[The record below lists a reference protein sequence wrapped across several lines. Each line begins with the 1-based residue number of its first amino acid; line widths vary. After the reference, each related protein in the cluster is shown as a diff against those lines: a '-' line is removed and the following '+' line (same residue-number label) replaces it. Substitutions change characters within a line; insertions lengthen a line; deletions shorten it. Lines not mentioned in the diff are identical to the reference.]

1 MKAKRMAAIL
11 LAAAL
16 TIPCWNLAAKAAFS
30 DVPSNAWYAQ
40 DVAAAEKY
48 GILQGTGNGRF
59 SPDGNLTL
67 AQAITMAART
77 YAYERGETIPKT
89 GGSTWYSD
97 FLQYAN
103 DKGIC
108 AIGEF
113 GAAYDNFCN
122 RLTMA
127 KLFARVVPE
136 STATQRNDVTTL
148 PDVQSASE
156 NQAVF
161 TLYQLGILTGSDKY
175 GTFHPYQ
182 YIKRSETAA
191 ILNRVLN
198 PDMRKSF
205 TLEKAPTLE
214 QIYANALVQAWDY
227 FEDDIK
233 FAQDIGIDMG
243 DFGYV
248 VYDIDNNGVPELLV
262 GFTGEDEAE
271 FVYAA
276 YTIQNYH
283 AVCLFT
289 GSIPQGNVYQD
300 NYVLYPNG
308 VIENFWYAGNQGHA
322 SAYYKLNSNGSLKL
336 LEAWEFQYDP
346 NPNKQYRYSSTS
358 TDPWGNPKAFKYVK
372 ESYINNLAKKYGVR
386 KIHKPSPC
394 FRTLAEQGEG
404 FRDFSGF

>member
-1 MKAKRMAAIL
+1 MKAKRMAAVL

-16 TIPCWNLAAKAAFS
+16 TLPCWNLAAKAAFS

-191 ILNRVLN
+191 ILNRVLD

-205 TLEKAPTLE
+205 TLEEAPTLE

-227 FEDDIK
+227 FEDDIIN
-233 FAQDIGIDMG
+233 AHSIGINLG
-243 DFGYV
+243 EFGYAL
-248 VYDIDNNGVPELLV
+248 YDIDNNGVPELLV
-262 GFTGEDEAE
+262 GFTGEDETE
-271 FVYAA
+271 FVSAA

-308 VIENFWYAGNQGHA
+308 VIQNAWFAGNQGYG
-322 SAYYKLNSNGSLKL
+322 SAYYKLNSSGSLKL
-336 LEAWEFQYDP
+336 LEAWKFQYDP

-372 ESYINNLAKKYGVR
+372 ESYINNLAKKYGD
-386 KIHKPSPC
+386 
-394 FRTLAEQGEG
+394 TLR
-404 FRDFSGF
+404 FNFTPVFN

>member
-1 MKAKRMAAIL
+1 MKAKRMAAVL

-16 TIPCWNLAAKAAFS
+16 TIPCWNLGAKAAFS

-97 FLQYAN
+97 FLQYAS

-198 PDMRKSF
+198 PDTRKSF

-227 FEDDIK
+227 FKESIE
-233 FAQDIGIDMG
+233 FAQDAGIDMG
-243 DFGYV
+243 DFGYTL
-248 VYDIDNNGVPELLV
+248 YDIDNNGVPELLV

-289 GSIPQGNVYQD
+289 GSIPTGGGGQD
-300 NYVLYPNG
+300 NYVLCGNG
-308 VIENFWYAGNQGHA
+308 VIQNSWIGGFDSYG
-322 SAYYKLNSNGSLKL
+322 SAYYKLNSSGSLKL

-372 ESYINNLAKKYGVR
+372 ESYINNLANKYGDPLRFNFTPV
-386 KIHKPSPC
+386 
-394 FRTLAEQGEG
+394 F
-404 FRDFSGF
+404 D

>member
-1 MKAKRMAAIL
+1 MKAKRMAAVL

-16 TIPCWNLAAKAAFS
+16 TIPCWNLGAKAAFS

-40 DVAAAEKY
+40 DVAAAERS

-198 PDMRKSF
+198 PDTRKSF

-227 FEDDIK
+227 FEDDIIN
-233 FAQDIGIDMG
+233 AHSIGINLG
-243 DFGYV
+243 EFGYAL
-248 VYDIDNNGVPELLV
+248 YDIDSNGVPELLV

-271 FVYAA
+271 FVDAA

-308 VIENFWYAGNQGHA
+308 VIQNAWFAGNQGYG
-322 SAYYKLNSNGSLKL
+322 SAYYKLNSSGSLKL

-358 TDPWGNPKAFKYVK
+358 TDPLGNPKAFKYVK
-372 ESYINNLAKKYGVR
+372 ESYINNLANKYGD
-386 KIHKPSPC
+386 
-394 FRTLAEQGEG
+394 TLR
-404 FRDFSGF
+404 FNFTPVFD

>member
-1 MKAKRMAAIL
+1 
-11 LAAAL
+11 
-16 TIPCWNLAAKAAFS
+16 
-30 DVPSNAWYAQ
+30 
-40 DVAAAEKY
+40 
-48 GILQGTGNGRF
+48 
-59 SPDGNLTL
+59 
-67 AQAITMAART
+67 MAART

-198 PDMRKSF
+198 PDTRKSF
-205 TLEKAPTLE
+205 ILEEAPTVE

-227 FEDDIK
+227 FKDDIE

-243 DFGYV
+243 DFGYTL
-248 VYDIDNNGVPELLV
+248 YDIDNNGVPELLV

-372 ESYINNLAKKYGVR
+372 ESYINNLAKKYGD
-386 KIHKPSPC
+386 
-394 FRTLAEQGEG
+394 TLR
-404 FRDFSGF
+404 FNFTPVFN

>member
-1 MKAKRMAAIL
+1 MKAKRMAAVL

-16 TIPCWNLAAKAAFS
+16 TLPCWNLAAKAAFS

-97 FLQYAN
+97 FLQYAS

-191 ILNRVLN
+191 ILNRVLD
-198 PDMRKSF
+198 PDTRKSF
-205 TLEKAPTLE
+205 ILEEAPTLE

-227 FEDDIK
+227 FKDDIIN
-233 FAQDIGIDMG
+233 AHSIGINLG
-243 DFGYV
+243 EFGYAL
-248 VYDIDNNGVPELLV
+248 YDIDNNGVPELLV
-262 GFTGEDEAE
+262 GFTGEDETE
-271 FVYAA
+271 FVSAA

-289 GSIPQGNVYQD
+289 GSIPTGGGGQD
-300 NYVLYPNG
+300 NYVLCGNG
-308 VIENFWYAGNQGHA
+308 VIQNSWIGGFDSYG
-322 SAYYKLNSNGSLKL
+322 SAYYKLNSSGSLKL

-372 ESYINNLAKKYGVR
+372 ESYINNLANKYGD
-386 KIHKPSPC
+386 
-394 FRTLAEQGEG
+394 TLR
-404 FRDFSGF
+404 FNFTPVFD

>member
-1 MKAKRMAAIL
+1 MKAKRMAAVL

-16 TIPCWNLAAKAAFS
+16 TLPCWNLAAKAAFS

-48 GILQGTGNGRF
+48 GILQGTGSGRF

-198 PDMRKSF
+198 PDTRKSF
-205 TLEKAPTLE
+205 ILEEAPTLE

-227 FEDDIK
+227 FKDDIIN
-233 FAQDIGIDMG
+233 AHSIGINLG
-243 DFGYV
+243 EFGYAL
-248 VYDIDNNGVPELLV
+248 YDIDNNGVPELLV

-300 NYVLYPNG
+300 NYVLHPNG

-322 SAYYKLNSNGSLKL
+322 SAYYKLNSSGSLKL

-372 ESYINNLAKKYGVR
+372 ESYINNLANKYGD
-386 KIHKPSPC
+386 
-394 FRTLAEQGEG
+394 TLR
-404 FRDFSGF
+404 FNFIPVFD

>member
-1 MKAKRMAAIL
+1 MKAKRMAAVL

-16 TIPCWNLAAKAAFS
+16 TLPCWNLAAQAAFS

-97 FLQYAN
+97 FLQYAS

-136 STATQRNDVTTL
+136 STATQRNDVTSL

-205 TLEKAPTLE
+205 TLEEAPTLE

-227 FEDDIK
+227 FKDDIIN
-233 FAQDIGIDMG
+233 AHSIGINLG
-243 DFGYV
+243 EFGYAL
-248 VYDIDNNGVPELLV
+248 YDIDNNGVPELLV
-262 GFTGEDEAE
+262 GFTGDEPK
-271 FVYAA
+271 FVSAA

-308 VIENFWYAGNQGHA
+308 VIGNFWYAGNQGYG
-322 SAYYKLNSNGSLKL
+322 SAYYKLNSSASLKL

-372 ESYINNLAKKYGVR
+372 ESYINNLANKYGD
-386 KIHKPSPC
+386 PLC
-394 FRTLAEQGEG
+394 FNFTPV
-404 FRDFSGF
+404 FN

>member
-1 MKAKRMAAIL
+1 MKAKRMAAVL

-16 TIPCWNLAAKAAFS
+16 TLPCWNLAAQAAFS

-97 FLQYAN
+97 FLQYAS

-136 STATQRNDVTTL
+136 STATQRNDVTSL

-198 PDMRKSF
+198 PDTRKSF

-248 VYDIDNNGVPELLV
+248 VYDIDNNGIPELLV

-372 ESYINNLAKKYGVR
+372 ESYINNLAKKYGD
-386 KIHKPSPC
+386 
-394 FRTLAEQGEG
+394 TLR
-404 FRDFSGF
+404 FNFTPVFN

>member
-1 MKAKRMAAIL
+1 MKAKRMAAVL

-16 TIPCWNLAAKAAFS
+16 TIPCWNLGAKAAFS

-40 DVAAAEKY
+40 DVAAAERS

-77 YAYERGETIPKT
+77 YAYERGETIPKA

-136 STATQRNDVTTL
+136 STATQRNDVTSL

-191 ILNRVLN
+191 ILNRVLD

-205 TLEKAPTLE
+205 TLEEAPTVE

-227 FEDDIK
+227 FREDIE
-233 FAQDIGIDMG
+233 FAQDVGIDMG
-243 DFGYV
+243 EFGYTL
-248 VYDIDNNGVPELLV
+248 YDIDSNGVPELLV

-289 GSIPQGNVYQD
+289 GSILSGQD
-300 NYVLYPNG
+300 NYVLCANG
-308 VIENFWYAGNQGHA
+308 VIQNSWIGRVDSYG
-322 SAYYKLNSNGSLKL
+322 SAYYKLNSSGSLKL

-372 ESYINNLAKKYGVR
+372 ESYINNLANKYGD
-386 KIHKPSPC
+386 
-394 FRTLAEQGEG
+394 TLR
-404 FRDFSGF
+404 FNFIPVFD

>member
-1 MKAKRMAAIL
+1 MKAKRMAAVL

-16 TIPCWNLAAKAAFS
+16 TIPCWNLGAKAAFS

-40 DVAAAEKY
+40 DVAAAERS

-191 ILNRVLN
+191 ILNRVLD
-198 PDMRKSF
+198 PDTRKSF
-205 TLEKAPTLE
+205 ILEEAPTVE

-227 FEDDIK
+227 FREDIE
-233 FAQDIGIDMG
+233 FAQDVGIDMG
-243 DFGYV
+243 EFGYTL
-248 VYDIDNNGVPELLV
+248 YDIDSNGVPELLV

-289 GSIPQGNVYQD
+289 GSILSGQD
-300 NYVLYPNG
+300 NYVLCANG
-308 VIENFWYAGNQGHA
+308 VIQNSWIGRVDSYG
-322 SAYYKLNSNGSLKL
+322 SAYYKLNSSGSLKL

-372 ESYINNLAKKYGVR
+372 ESYINNLAKKYGD
-386 KIHKPSPC
+386 
-394 FRTLAEQGEG
+394 TLR
-404 FRDFSGF
+404 FNFTPVFN

>member
-1 MKAKRMAAIL
+1 MKAKRMAAVL

-16 TIPCWNLAAKAAFS
+16 TIPCWNLGAKAAFS

-40 DVAAAEKY
+40 DVAAAERS

-97 FLQYAN
+97 FLQYAS

-113 GAAYDNFCN
+113 VAAYDNFCN

-191 ILNRVLN
+191 ILNRVLD
-198 PDMRKSF
+198 PDTRKSF
-205 TLEKAPTLE
+205 ILEEAPTVE

-227 FEDDIK
+227 FREDIE
-233 FAQDIGIDMG
+233 FAQDVGIDMG
-243 DFGYV
+243 EFGYTL
-248 VYDIDNNGVPELLV
+248 YDIDSNGVPELLV

-289 GSIPQGNVYQD
+289 GSILSGQD
-300 NYVLYPNG
+300 NYVLCANG
-308 VIENFWYAGNQGHA
+308 VIQNSWIGRVDSYG
-322 SAYYKLNSNGSLKL
+322 SAYYKLNSSGSLKL

-372 ESYINNLAKKYGVR
+372 ESYINNLANKYGD
-386 KIHKPSPC
+386 
-394 FRTLAEQGEG
+394 TLR
-404 FRDFSGF
+404 FNFIPVFD

>member
-1 MKAKRMAAIL
+1 MKAKRMAAVL

-16 TIPCWNLAAKAAFS
+16 TIPCWNLGAKAAFS

-40 DVAAAEKY
+40 DVAAAERS

-191 ILNRVLN
+191 ILNRVLD
-198 PDMRKSF
+198 PDTRKSF
-205 TLEKAPTLE
+205 ILEEAPTVE

-227 FEDDIK
+227 FREDIE
-233 FAQDIGIDMG
+233 FAQDVGIDMG
-243 DFGYV
+243 EFGYTL
-248 VYDIDNNGVPELLV
+248 YDIDSNGVPELLV

-289 GSIPQGNVYQD
+289 GSILSGQD
-300 NYVLYPNG
+300 NYVLCANG
-308 VIENFWYAGNQGHA
+308 VIQNSWIGRVDSYG
-322 SAYYKLNSNGSLKL
+322 SAYYKLNSSGSLKL

-372 ESYINNLAKKYGVR
+372 ESYINNLANKYGD
-386 KIHKPSPC
+386 
-394 FRTLAEQGEG
+394 TLR
-404 FRDFSGF
+404 FNFIPVFD

>member
-1 MKAKRMAAIL
+1 MKAKRMAAVL

-16 TIPCWNLAAKAAFS
+16 TLPCWNLAAKAAFS

-40 DVAAAEKY
+40 DVAAAERS

-191 ILNRVLN
+191 ILNRVLD
-198 PDMRKSF
+198 PDTRKSF
-205 TLEKAPTLE
+205 ILEEAPTVE

-227 FEDDIK
+227 FREDIE
-233 FAQDIGIDMG
+233 FAQDVGIDMG
-243 DFGYV
+243 EFGYTL
-248 VYDIDNNGVPELLV
+248 YDIDSNGVPELLV

-289 GSIPQGNVYQD
+289 GSILTGQD
-300 NYVLYPNG
+300 NYVLCANG
-308 VIENFWYAGNQGHA
+308 VIQNSWIGRVDSYG
-322 SAYYKLNSNGSLKL
+322 SAYYKLNSSGSLKL
-336 LEAWEFQYDP
+336 LEAWEFQYNS

-372 ESYINNLAKKYGVR
+372 ESYINNLANKYGDALRFNFTPV
-386 KIHKPSPC
+386 
-394 FRTLAEQGEG
+394 F
-404 FRDFSGF
+404 D

>member
-1 MKAKRMAAIL
+1 MKAKRMAAVL

-16 TIPCWNLAAKAAFS
+16 TLPCWNLAAQAAFS

-191 ILNRVLN
+191 ILNRVLD
-198 PDMRKSF
+198 PDTRKSF

-227 FEDDIK
+227 FREDVE
-233 FAQDIGIDMG
+233 FVYNHFGFGLG
-243 DFGYV
+243 DFGSTL
-248 VYDIDNNGVPELLV
+248 YDIDNNGVPELLV
-262 GFTGEDEAE
+262 GFTEAPA
-271 FVYAA
+271 FIYAA

-289 GSIPQGNVYQD
+289 ASVPLTGVGRNY
-300 NYVLYPNG
+300 YVLSPNG
-308 VIENFWYAGNQGHA
+308 VIQHDWSVGTQSYGNT
-322 SAYYKLNSNGSLKL
+322 YYTIDSNGSLKV
-336 LEAWEFQYDP
+336 LEAWSFQYDP
-346 NPNKQYRYSSTS
+346 NPNKQYWYSSTS
-358 TDPWGNPKAFKYVK
+358 ADFWENPKAFKNVK
-372 ESYINNLAKKYGVR
+372 ESYIDNLLSKYEDR
-386 KIHKPSPC
+386 LIFNYTPA
-394 FRTLAEQGEG
+394 F
-404 FRDFSGF
+404 D

>member
-1 MKAKRMAAIL
+1 MKAKRMAAVL
-11 LAAAL
+11 LAVAL
-16 TIPCWNLAAKAAFS
+16 TIPCWNLGAKAAFS

-40 DVAAAEKY
+40 DVAAAERS
-48 GILQGTGNGRF
+48 GILQGTGSGKF

-77 YAYERGETIPKT
+77 YAYERGETIPQT
-89 GGSTWYSD
+89 GGSAWYSD

-103 DKGIC
+103 DNGIC

-136 STATQRNDVTTL
+136 STATQRNDVISL
-148 PDVQSASE
+148 PDVQSGSE

-161 TLYQLGILTGSDKY
+161 TLYRLGILTGSDKY

-198 PDMRKSF
+198 PDTRKSF
-205 TLEKAPTLE
+205 TLEEAPSVG
-214 QIYANALVQAWDY
+214 QIYSAALLQAWDY
-227 FEDDIK
+227 FREDIEL
-233 FAQDIGIDMG
+233 AQDIGIDLG
-243 DFGYV
+243 EFGYAL
-248 VYDIDNNGVPELLV
+248 YDIDNNGVPELLV
-262 GFTGEDEAE
+262 GFTGEDMAE
-271 FVYAA
+271 FIYAA

-289 GSIPQGNVYQD
+289 GSIPTGTVYQN
-300 NYVLYPNG
+300 NYCLSPDGTIQNY
-308 VIENFWYAGNQGHA
+308 WSAGNEGNAA
-322 SAYYKLNSNGSLKL
+322 SYYKMNSNGSLKL
-336 LEAWEFQYDP
+336 LEAWVFQYDT

-372 ESYINNLAKKYGVR
+372 ESYIDNLENKYQNVLYFNFT
-386 KIHKPSPC
+386 PA
-394 FRTLAEQGEG
+394 F
-404 FRDFSGF
+404 D

>member
-1 MKAKRMAAIL
+1 MKAKRMAAVL

-16 TIPCWNLAAKAAFS
+16 TLPCWNLAAKAAFS

-40 DVAAAEKY
+40 DVAAAERS

-198 PDMRKSF
+198 PDTRKSF
-205 TLEKAPTLE
+205 TLEEAPTLE

-233 FAQDIGIDMG
+233 FAQDVGIDMG

-289 GSIPQGNVYQD
+289 GSIPKGNVYQD
-300 NYVLYPNG
+300 NYVLHPNG
-308 VIENFWYAGNQGHA
+308 VIQNAWFAGNQGHA

-372 ESYINNLAKKYGVR
+372 ESYINNLAKKYGD
-386 KIHKPSPC
+386 
-394 FRTLAEQGEG
+394 TLR
-404 FRDFSGF
+404 FNFTPVFD

>member
-1 MKAKRMAAIL
+1 MKAKRMAAVL

-16 TIPCWNLAAKAAFS
+16 TLPCWNLAAKAAFS

-97 FLQYAN
+97 FLQYAS

-191 ILNRVLN
+191 ILNRVLD
-198 PDMRKSF
+198 PDTRKSF
-205 TLEKAPTLE
+205 ILEEAPTVE

-227 FEDDIK
+227 FREDIE
-233 FAQDIGIDMG
+233 FAQDVGIDMG
-243 DFGYV
+243 EFGYTL
-248 VYDIDNNGVPELLV
+248 YDIDSNGVPELLV

-289 GSIPQGNVYQD
+289 GSILSGQD
-300 NYVLYPNG
+300 NYVLCANG
-308 VIENFWYAGNQGHA
+308 VIQNSWIGRVDSYG
-322 SAYYKLNSNGSLKL
+322 SAYYKLNSSGSLKL

-372 ESYINNLAKKYGVR
+372 ESYINNLGNKYGD
-386 KIHKPSPC
+386 PLC
-394 FRTLAEQGEG
+394 FNFTPV
-404 FRDFSGF
+404 FN

>member
-1 MKAKRMAAIL
+1 MKAKRMAAVL

-16 TIPCWNLAAKAAFS
+16 TIPCWNLGAKAAFS

-40 DVAAAEKY
+40 DVAAAERS
-48 GILQGTGNGRF
+48 GILQSTGNGRF

-67 AQAITMAART
+67 AHAITMAART

-97 FLQYAN
+97 FLQYAS

-191 ILNRVLN
+191 ILNRVLD
-198 PDMRKSF
+198 PDTRKSF
-205 TLEKAPTLE
+205 ILEEAPTVE

-227 FEDDIK
+227 FREDIE
-233 FAQDIGIDMG
+233 FAQDVGIDMG
-243 DFGYV
+243 EFGYTL
-248 VYDIDNNGVPELLV
+248 YDIDSNGVPELLV

-289 GSIPQGNVYQD
+289 GSILSGQD
-300 NYVLYPNG
+300 NYVLCANG
-308 VIENFWYAGNQGHA
+308 VIQNSWIGRVDSYG
-322 SAYYKLNSNGSLKL
+322 SAYYKLNSSGSLKL

-372 ESYINNLAKKYGVR
+372 ESYINNLANKYGD
-386 KIHKPSPC
+386 
-394 FRTLAEQGEG
+394 TLR
-404 FRDFSGF
+404 FNFIPVFD

>member
-16 TIPCWNLAAKAAFS
+16 TIPCWNLGAKAAFS

-40 DVAAAEKY
+40 DVAAAERS

-191 ILNRVLN
+191 ILNRVLD
-198 PDMRKSF
+198 PDTRKSF
-205 TLEKAPTLE
+205 ILEEAPTVE

-227 FEDDIK
+227 FREDIE
-233 FAQDIGIDMG
+233 FAQDVGIDMG
-243 DFGYV
+243 EFGYTL
-248 VYDIDNNGVPELLV
+248 YDIDSNGVPELLV

-289 GSIPQGNVYQD
+289 GSILSGQD
-300 NYVLYPNG
+300 NYVLCANG
-308 VIENFWYAGNQGHA
+308 VIQNSWIGRVDSYG
-322 SAYYKLNSNGSLKL
+322 SAYYKLNSSGSLKL

-372 ESYINNLAKKYGVR
+372 ESYINNLANKYGD
-386 KIHKPSPC
+386 
-394 FRTLAEQGEG
+394 TLR
-404 FRDFSGF
+404 FNFIPVFD

>member
-1 MKAKRMAAIL
+1 MKAKRMAAVL

-16 TIPCWNLAAKAAFS
+16 TIPCWNLGAKAAFS

-97 FLQYAN
+97 FLQYAS

-161 TLYQLGILTGSDKY
+161 TLYQLGILTGSDKS

-191 ILNRVLN
+191 ILNRVLD
-198 PDMRKSF
+198 PDTRKSF
-205 TLEKAPTLE
+205 ILEEAPTVE

-227 FEDDIK
+227 FREDLE
-233 FAQDIGIDMG
+233 FAQDVGIDMG
-243 DFGYV
+243 EFGYTL
-248 VYDIDNNGVPELLV
+248 YDIDSNGVPELLV

-289 GSIPQGNVYQD
+289 GSILSGQD
-300 NYVLYPNG
+300 NYVLCANG
-308 VIENFWYAGNQGHA
+308 VIQNSWIGRVDSYG
-322 SAYYKLNSNGSLKL
+322 SAYYKLNSSGSLKL

-372 ESYINNLAKKYGVR
+372 ESYINNLANKYGD
-386 KIHKPSPC
+386 
-394 FRTLAEQGEG
+394 TLR
-404 FRDFSGF
+404 FNFIPVFD

>member
-1 MKAKRMAAIL
+1 MKAKRMAAVL

-16 TIPCWNLAAKAAFS
+16 TLPCWNLAAKAAFS

-40 DVAAAEKY
+40 DVAAAERS

-97 FLQYAN
+97 FLQYAS

-191 ILNRVLN
+191 ILNRVLD
-198 PDMRKSF
+198 PDTRKSF
-205 TLEKAPTLE
+205 ILEEAPTVE

-227 FEDDIK
+227 FREDIE
-233 FAQDIGIDMG
+233 FAQDVGIDMG
-243 DFGYV
+243 EFGYTL
-248 VYDIDNNGVPELLV
+248 YDIDSNGVPELLV

-289 GSIPQGNVYQD
+289 GSILSGQD
-300 NYVLYPNG
+300 NYVLCANG
-308 VIENFWYAGNQGHA
+308 VIQNSWIGRVDSYG
-322 SAYYKLNSNGSLKL
+322 SAYYKLNSSGSLKL

-372 ESYINNLAKKYGVR
+372 ESYINNLANKYGD
-386 KIHKPSPC
+386 
-394 FRTLAEQGEG
+394 TLR
-404 FRDFSGF
+404 FNFIPVFD

>member
-1 MKAKRMAAIL
+1 MKAKRMAAVL

-16 TIPCWNLAAKAAFS
+16 TIPCWNLGAKAAFS

-40 DVAAAEKY
+40 DVAAAERF

-97 FLQYAN
+97 FLQYAS

-136 STATQRNDVTTL
+136 STATQRNDVTSL

-191 ILNRVLN
+191 ILNRVLD

-205 TLEKAPTLE
+205 TLEKAPTVE

-227 FEDDIK
+227 FKDDIE
-233 FAQDIGIDMG
+233 FAQDVDIDMG

-300 NYVLYPNG
+300 NYVLHPNG

-322 SAYYKLNSNGSLKL
+322 SAYYKLNSSGSLKL

-346 NPNKQYRYSSTS
+346 NPNKQYRYRSTS
-358 TDPWGNPKAFKYVK
+358 TDPWENPKAFKYVK
-372 ESYINNLAKKYGVR
+372 ESYINNLAKKYGD
-386 KIHKPSPC
+386 
-394 FRTLAEQGEG
+394 TLR
-404 FRDFSGF
+404 FNFTPVFN

>member
-1 MKAKRMAAIL
+1 MKAKRMAAVL

-16 TIPCWNLAAKAAFS
+16 TLPCWNLAAKAAFS

-97 FLQYAN
+97 FLQYAS

-248 VYDIDNNGVPELLV
+248 VYDIDNNGIPELLV

-372 ESYINNLAKKYGVR
+372 ESYINNLAKKYGD
-386 KIHKPSPC
+386 
-394 FRTLAEQGEG
+394 TLR
-404 FRDFSGF
+404 FNFTPVFD

>member
-97 FLQYAN
+97 FLQYAS

-136 STATQRNDVTTL
+136 STATQRNDVTSL

-191 ILNRVLN
+191 ILNRVLD

-205 TLEKAPTLE
+205 TLEEAPTLE

-227 FEDDIK
+227 FREDIE
-233 FAQDIGIDMG
+233 FAQDVGIDMG
-243 DFGYV
+243 EFGYTL
-248 VYDIDNNGVPELLV
+248 YDIDSNGVPELLV

-289 GSIPQGNVYQD
+289 GSILSGQD
-300 NYVLYPNG
+300 NYVLCANG
-308 VIENFWYAGNQGHA
+308 VIQNSWIGRVDSYG
-322 SAYYKLNSNGSLKL
+322 SAYYKLNSSGSLKL

-372 ESYINNLAKKYGVR
+372 ESYINNLANKYGD
-386 KIHKPSPC
+386 
-394 FRTLAEQGEG
+394 TLR
-404 FRDFSGF
+404 FNFIPVFD

>member
-1 MKAKRMAAIL
+1 MKAKRMAAVL

-16 TIPCWNLAAKAAFS
+16 TLPCWNLAAKAAFS

-48 GILQGTGNGRF
+48 GILQGTGNRRF

-97 FLQYAN
+97 FLQYAS

-248 VYDIDNNGVPELLV
+248 VYDIDNNGIPELLV

-372 ESYINNLAKKYGVR
+372 ESYINNLAKKYGD
-386 KIHKPSPC
+386 
-394 FRTLAEQGEG
+394 TLR
-404 FRDFSGF
+404 FNFTPVFN

>member
-1 MKAKRMAAIL
+1 MKAKRMAAVL

-16 TIPCWNLAAKAAFS
+16 TIPCWNLGAKAAFS
-30 DVPSNAWYAQ
+30 DVPSNVWYAQ
-40 DVAAAEKY
+40 DVAAAERS

-77 YAYERGETIPKT
+77 YAYERGETIPKA

-97 FLQYAN
+97 FLQYAS

-191 ILNRVLN
+191 ILNRVLD

-205 TLEKAPTLE
+205 TLEKAPTVE

-227 FEDDIK
+227 FKDDIE

-243 DFGYV
+243 DFGYTL
-248 VYDIDNNGVPELLV
+248 YDIDNNGVPELLV
-262 GFTGEDEAE
+262 GFTGEDMAE
-271 FVYAA
+271 FIYAA

-289 GSIPQGNVYQD
+289 GSIPTGTVYQND
-300 NYVLYPNG
+300 YFLSSNG
-308 VIENFWYAGNQGHA
+308 VILHSWSAGNQGWGE
-322 SAYYKLNSNGSLKL
+322 SYYTMNSNGSLSF
-336 LEAWEFQYDP
+336 LEAWVFQFDE
-346 NPNKQYRYSSTS
+346 NPNNCNWYSNTS
-358 TDPWGNPKAFKYVK
+358 ADFWGNRKAFKHVK
-372 ESYINNLAKKYGVR
+372 VSYIDNLVSKYED
-386 KIHKPSPC
+386 
-394 FRTLAEQGEG
+394 TLS
-404 FRDFSGF
+404 FNFTPVFD

>member
-1 MKAKRMAAIL
+1 
-11 LAAAL
+11 
-16 TIPCWNLAAKAAFS
+16 
-30 DVPSNAWYAQ
+30 
-40 DVAAAEKY
+40 
-48 GILQGTGNGRF
+48 
-59 SPDGNLTL
+59 
-67 AQAITMAART
+67 MAART

-148 PDVQSASE
+148 PDVQSASK

-205 TLEKAPTLE
+205 TLEEAPTLE

-227 FEDDIK
+227 FKDDIIN
-233 FAQDIGIDMG
+233 AHSIGINLG
-243 DFGYV
+243 EFGYAL
-248 VYDIDNNGVPELLV
+248 YDIDNNGVPELLV

-271 FVYAA
+271 FVNAA

-289 GSIPQGNVYQD
+289 GSIPKGNVYQD

-308 VIENFWYAGNQGHA
+308 VIQNAWFAGNQGHG

-372 ESYINNLAKKYGVR
+372 ESYINNLANKYGD
-386 KIHKPSPC
+386 
-394 FRTLAEQGEG
+394 TLR
-404 FRDFSGF
+404 FNFTPVFN

>member
-1 MKAKRMAAIL
+1 MKAKRMAAVL

-16 TIPCWNLAAKAAFS
+16 TLPCWNLAAKAAFS

-40 DVAAAEKY
+40 DVAAAERS

-191 ILNRVLN
+191 ILNRVLD
-198 PDMRKSF
+198 PDTRKSF
-205 TLEKAPTLE
+205 ILEEAPTVE
-214 QIYANALVQAWDY
+214 QIYAHALVQAWDY
-227 FEDDIK
+227 FREDIE
-233 FAQDIGIDMG
+233 FAQDVGIDMG
-243 DFGYV
+243 EFGYTL
-248 VYDIDNNGVPELLV
+248 YDIDSNGVPELLV

-289 GSIPQGNVYQD
+289 GSILTGQD
-300 NYVLYPNG
+300 NYVLCANG
-308 VIENFWYAGNQGHA
+308 VIQNSWIGRVDSYG
-322 SAYYKLNSNGSLKL
+322 SAYYKLNSSGSLKL
-336 LEAWEFQYDP
+336 LEAWEFQYNS

-372 ESYINNLAKKYGVR
+372 ESYINNLANKYGDALRFNFTPV
-386 KIHKPSPC
+386 
-394 FRTLAEQGEG
+394 F
-404 FRDFSGF
+404 D

>member
-1 MKAKRMAAIL
+1 MKTKRMAAVL

-16 TIPCWNLAAKAAFS
+16 TLPCWNLAAKAAFS

-97 FLQYAN
+97 FLQYAS

-191 ILNRVLN
+191 ILNRVLD
-198 PDMRKSF
+198 PDTRKSF
-205 TLEKAPTLE
+205 ILEEAPTVE

-227 FEDDIK
+227 FREDIE
-233 FAQDIGIDMG
+233 FAQDVGIDMG
-243 DFGYV
+243 EFGYTL
-248 VYDIDNNGVPELLV
+248 YDIDSNGVPELLV

-289 GSIPQGNVYQD
+289 GSILSGQD
-300 NYVLYPNG
+300 NYVLCANG
-308 VIENFWYAGNQGHA
+308 VIQNSWIGRVDSYG
-322 SAYYKLNSNGSLKL
+322 SAYYKLNSSGSLKL

-372 ESYINNLAKKYGVR
+372 ESYINNLANKYGD
-386 KIHKPSPC
+386 
-394 FRTLAEQGEG
+394 TLR
-404 FRDFSGF
+404 FNFIPVFD

>member
-1 MKAKRMAAIL
+1 MKAKRMAAVL

-16 TIPCWNLAAKAAFS
+16 TLPCWNLAAQAAFS

-97 FLQYAN
+97 FLQYAS

-198 PDMRKSF
+198 PDTRKSF
-205 TLEKAPTLE
+205 ILEEAPTVE

-227 FEDDIK
+227 FKDDIE

-243 DFGYV
+243 EFGYTL
-248 VYDIDNNGVPELLV
+248 YDIDSNGVPELLV

-300 NYVLYPNG
+300 NYVLHPNG

-372 ESYINNLAKKYGVR
+372 ESYINNLAKKYGD
-386 KIHKPSPC
+386 
-394 FRTLAEQGEG
+394 TLR
-404 FRDFSGF
+404 FNFTPVFN